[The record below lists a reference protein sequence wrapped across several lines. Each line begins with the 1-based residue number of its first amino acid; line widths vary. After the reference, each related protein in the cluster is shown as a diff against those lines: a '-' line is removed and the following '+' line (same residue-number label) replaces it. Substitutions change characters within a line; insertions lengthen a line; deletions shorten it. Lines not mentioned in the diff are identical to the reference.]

1 MAHVI
6 AQSPKGPRGNGIGG
20 DDSYDNLILLCPTHH
35 REIDKAPEGLF
46 PESMLF
52 AWKTAHETRVRSLG
66 KELTFKD
73 NEELRQSVS
82 FLLAENYVVWK
93 TLGPNSEVAQ
103 RSPNSNAFSLWELR
117 RLDKIIPNNRRII
130 NMVRANSRLL
140 TSKQSLAF
148 AEFANHAESYE
159 DHVYDRKDTYPLF
172 PQSFSEAFR

>member
-1 MAHVI
+1 
-6 AQSPKGPRGNGIGG
+6 
-20 DDSYDNLILLCPTHH
+20 
-35 REIDKAPEGLF
+35 
-46 PESMLF
+46 MLF